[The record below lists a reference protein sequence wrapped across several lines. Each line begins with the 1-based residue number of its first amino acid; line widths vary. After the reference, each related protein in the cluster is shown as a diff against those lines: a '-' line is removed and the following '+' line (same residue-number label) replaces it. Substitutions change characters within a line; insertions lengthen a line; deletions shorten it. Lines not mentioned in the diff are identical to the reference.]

1 MALFWRIWTAVILVN
16 LAVLTLLVG
25 LATLQFDSIN
35 SGLVGERLAVLA
47 GRTAAPFQSAAKI
60 GLSLSAVR
68 NADALL
74 ERARQT
80 DDAILA
86 IHVFDQAGRIVHST
100 AASAPAEIPPE
111 ALAAR
116 VAAAGA
122 SWHRETA
129 GGFLSSIDIPARGG
143 VTAGGIMIVY
153 PGGGNVTQI
162 RAMGA
167 ELGLAAIAVVL
178 VAAALSALLLRIG
191 LRHQLR
197 DPPLR
202 SQRMTEPA
210 NCDNF
215 SMLPRRAIAQLGRL
229 SPLLMRMDGDRP
241 GRRPRARNRPRQPA
255 RQTDFNAGGNGHR
268 LGAGCR
274 LRRHLCLRPRC

>member
-1 MALFWRIWTAVILVN
+1 MALFWRIWTAVIFVN

-25 LATLQFDSIN
+25 LATLQFDAIN

-47 GRTAAPFQSAAKI
+47 GRTAAPFQAAAKI
-60 GLSLSAVR
+60 GLPLSGVR

-100 AASAPAEIPPE
+100 AAPAPNEIPPE
-111 ALAAR
+111 ALATRAT
-116 VAAAGA
+116 ADGA
-122 SWHRETA
+122 PWHRETA
-129 GGFLSSIDIPARGG
+129 DGFLSSIDIPARGG
-143 VTAGGIMIVY
+143 LSAGGIMIVY

-178 VAAALSALLLRIG
+178 VAAALSALLLRLG
-191 LRHQLR
+191 LRRQIR
-197 DPPLR
+197 TFEVIDG
-202 SQRMTEPA
+202 
-210 NCDNF
+210 
-215 SMLPRRAIAQLGRL
+215 AIADFERGSWRSAAAGPAAPVPAEDGTGELRQLLDAAEARY
-229 SPLLMRMDGDRP
+229 
-241 GRRPRARNRPRQPA
+241 RATGQALAAA
-255 RQTDFNAGGNGHR
+255 REEGQ
-268 LGAGCR
+268 
-274 LRRHLCLRPRC
+274 

>member
-16 LAVLTLLVG
+16 LAVLTLFVG

-47 GRTAAPFQSAAKI
+47 GRTAAPFQAAAKI
-60 GLSLSAVR
+60 GLPLSAVR

-86 IHVFDQAGRIVHST
+86 IHVFDRAGRIVHST
-100 AASAPAEIPPE
+100 VTPAPTEIAPE

-116 VAAAGA
+116 EAAGGA

-129 GGFLSSIDIPARGG
+129 DGFLSSIDIPARGG
-143 VTAGGIMIVY
+143 TTAGGILIVY
-153 PGGGNVTQI
+153 PGGGNVTQV

-167 ELGLAAIAVVL
+167 ELGLDAIAVVL
-178 VAAALSALLLRIG
+178 VVAALSALSLRLGLSRQIRTFEVIEG
-191 LRHQLR
+191 AIADFERGSWRSAAAGSAAPIPADDGTGELRHLLDAAETR
-197 DPPLR
+197 Y
-202 SQRMTEPA
+202 
-210 NCDNF
+210 
-215 SMLPRRAIAQLGRL
+215 RATGQALTAARE
-229 SPLLMRMDGDRP
+229 DG
-241 GRRPRARNRPRQPA
+241 Q
-255 RQTDFNAGGNGHR
+255 
-268 LGAGCR
+268 
-274 LRRHLCLRPRC
+274 

>member
-1 MALFWRIWTAVILVN
+1 MALFWRIWTAVIFVN

-25 LATLQFDSIN
+25 LATLQFDAIN

-47 GRTAAPFQSAAKI
+47 GRTAAPFQAAAKI
-60 GLSLSAVR
+60 GLPLSGVR

-191 LRHQLR
+191 LRHQIR
-197 DPPLR
+197 
-202 SQRMTEPA
+202 TFEVIEG
-210 NCDNF
+210 
-215 SMLPRRAIAQLGRL
+215 AIAEFERGSWRSAAAGSAAPIPTNDGTGELRQLLDAAETRYRATGQALAVAHEDGR
-229 SPLLMRMDGDRP
+229 
-241 GRRPRARNRPRQPA
+241 
-255 RQTDFNAGGNGHR
+255 
-268 LGAGCR
+268 
-274 LRRHLCLRPRC
+274 